1 MRSEEAFLFRFAV
14 LFAAVVLM
22 AAQALGEVSLKK
34 LHALNAYEGIDLN
47 GKYVNGWFLQEA
59 NHYRANLT
67 EVTCLQSAYQFL
79 C

>member
-47 GKYVNGWFLQEA
+47 GKYV
-59 NHYRANLT
+59 
-67 EVTCLQSAYQFL
+67 
-79 C
+79 